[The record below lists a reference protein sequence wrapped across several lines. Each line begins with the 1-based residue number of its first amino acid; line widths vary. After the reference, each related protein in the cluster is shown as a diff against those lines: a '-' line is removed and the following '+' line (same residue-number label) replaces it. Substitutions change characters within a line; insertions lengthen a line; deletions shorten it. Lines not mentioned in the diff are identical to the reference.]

1 MAAKKRIAHVQID
14 LFTLLLFPSLLVL
27 ALAALHVR
35 DLLAAVFLLSG
46 YSFVTALLMAHMGAV
61 DVGFTEASVGAGL
74 TGVFFLMA
82 IARTGR
88 RSGD

>member
-1 MAAKKRIAHVQID
+1 MQID
-14 LFTLLLFPSLLVL
+14 LFNLLLFPSLL
-27 ALAALHVR
+27 ALAVAALQVR

-88 RSGD
+88 GSGD

>member
-1 MAAKKRIAHVQID
+1 MNAELD
-14 LFTLLLFPSLLVL
+14 LFTALLFPSLLIL

-74 TGVFFLMA
+74 SGVFFLMA
-82 IARTGR
+82 IAQTSR
-88 RSGD
+88 RSRD

>member
-1 MAAKKRIAHVQID
+1 MSAMAEASLQGLA
-14 LFTLLLFPSLLVL
+14 FALLVL
-27 ALAALHVR
+27 LAVASLRVR
-35 DLLAAVFLLSG
+35 DLLSAVFLLSG
-46 YSFVTALLMAHMGAV
+46 YSFTTALLMAHMGAV

-82 IARTGR
+82 IVRTAR

>member
-1 MAAKKRIAHVQID
+1 MNAELDI
-14 LFTLLLFPSLLVL
+14 FTLLLFPSLIVM
-27 ALAALHVR
+27 AIAALHVR
-35 DLLAAVFLLSG
+35 DLLAAVFLLSA

-82 IARTGR
+82 IARTT
-88 RSGD
+88 RSSKD

>member
-1 MAAKKRIAHVQID
+1 MSAELD
-14 LFTLLLFPSLLVL
+14 LFTLLLFPSLLAL

-82 IARTGR
+82 IAQTSR

>member
-1 MAAKKRIAHVQID
+1 MDVDIVS
-14 LFTLLLFPSLLVL
+14 LLLFPTLI
-27 ALAALHVR
+27 ALAIGALQVR
-35 DLLAAVFLLSG
+35 DLLAAVFLLGG

-74 TGVFFLMA
+74 TGVFFVMA
-82 IARTGR
+82 IARTSR

>member
-1 MAAKKRIAHVQID
+1 MAESALQYIA
-14 LFTLLLFPSLLVL
+14 FSLLLLL
-27 ALAALHVR
+27 AWAALNVR
-35 DLLAAVFLLSG
+35 DLLSAVFLLSG
-46 YSFVTALLMAHMGAV
+46 YSFLTALLMAHMGAV

-82 IARTGR
+82 IARTSR